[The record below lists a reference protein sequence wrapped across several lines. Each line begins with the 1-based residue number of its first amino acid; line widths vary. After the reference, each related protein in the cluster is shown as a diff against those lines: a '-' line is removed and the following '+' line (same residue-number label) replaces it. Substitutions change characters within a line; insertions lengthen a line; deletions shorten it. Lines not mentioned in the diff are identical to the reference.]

1 MARGFTLIEVLV
13 AIAIVAI
20 MAAVGVPSFRQFML
34 EQQAESQREA
44 MLNSLS
50 TARVSA
56 RRYSL
61 PVNVCPSSNGTV
73 CGNDWSQGWLVYLDS
88 NRDGS
93 LSNGEEVLS
102 AHQYQGDIQVLASN
116 RTLTFRPNGVATAAT
131 VQICSNEIASLNRG
145 ITVNPIGAIEL
156 QGSANVTCTQ

>member
-73 CGNDWSQGWLVYLDS
+73 CGNDWSQGWLV
-88 NRDGS
+88 
-93 LSNGEEVLS
+93 
-102 AHQYQGDIQVLASN
+102 
-116 RTLTFRPNGVATAAT
+116 
-131 VQICSNEIASLNRG
+131 
-145 ITVNPIGAIEL
+145 
-156 QGSANVTCTQ
+156 